1 MNGSSIVERLWITVL
16 AASFAL
22 AVATSARPASPNPPP
37 NLVQITDRLTT
48 AGQPSAEWLRT
59 LQAQGYE
66 AVVYVAPPN
75 AHDAV
80 RDEQH
85 IVAGQGLAFV
95 NLPIDFARPTERDFE
110 LFRGVLR
117 GLASRR
123 VLVHC
128 QINLRASSLV
138 FLYRAIELGEDPAR
152 AYEALSRV
160 WKPDAT
166 WHAFIASQLARHAIG
181 FTPY

>member
-1 MNGSSIVERLWITVL
+1 M
-16 AASFAL
+16 
-22 AVATSARPASPNPPP
+22 
-37 NLVQITDRLTT
+37 
-48 AGQPSAEWLRT
+48 
-59 LQAQGYE
+59 
-66 AVVYVAPPN
+66 
-75 AHDAV
+75 
-80 RDEQH
+80 
-85 IVAGQGLAFV
+85 

-138 FLYRAIELGEDPAR
+138 FLYRAIELGEGPER